1 MEFILKAKTT
11 IPRIESNSFLWVA
24 PSMGGSLQMSCIK
37 RKMLIL
43 CKATSMRSLMWGSLN
58 QEYIRESL
66 MYSCLNPLVCIYIY
80 LSQRGYFVWSE
91 V

>member
-58 QEYIRESL
+58 
-66 MYSCLNPLVCIYIY
+66 PLVCIYIY
-80 LSQRGYFVWSE
+80 TYRNGAILCGRKSSLSRVLIIARP
-91 V
+91 

>member
-11 IPRIESNSFLWVA
+11 ILRIESNSFLWVA

-37 RKMLIL
+37 RIMLIL

-58 QEYIRESL
+58 
-66 MYSCLNPLVCIYIY
+66 PLVCVYIY